1 MWERNSVEKAH
12 AHCGN
17 NRAALNKSD
26 TCGCFYCLAI
36 YPPSEITEWID
47 HGNSALCPKCGI
59 DSVLAEGSGYPI
71 TTAFLTK
78 MYARWFATVHRFDGQ
93 S

>member
-1 MWERNSVEKAH
+1 MVDKAH
-12 AHCGN
+12 PHRTN
-17 NRAALNKSD
+17 NLAALCRSAVS
-26 TCGCFYCLAI
+26 GCFYCLAI

-59 DSVLAEGSGYPI
+59 DSVLAADSGYPI
-71 TTAFLTK
+71 TTAFVTK
-78 MYARWFATVHRFDGQ
+78 MYARWFATVHRFGGSQ